1 MLFSFYSKN
10 SYNQSRADPAFY
22 NPLAIIS
29 GNAQLLLEL
38 AGLMDLD
45 EELVKPIRDIEEA
58 SLRIAESLGKLNSIQ
73 DLIARES
80 KGEENH
86 LIGLTDW

>member
-1 MLFSFYSKN
+1 MVS
-10 SYNQSRADPAFY
+10 
-22 NPLAIIS
+22 
-29 GNAQLLLEL
+29 
-38 AGLMDLD
+38 LMDLD

-58 SLRIAESLGKLNSIQ
+58 SHRIAVSLEKLNGIK
-73 DLIARES
+73 DLIAQES